1 MRTSLGNL
9 PITFD
14 PVTGL
19 AKMVRGGVDGHAI
32 TSSRSGGTPRRAQAG
47 CVLRA
52 SDREPIAALAPT
64 YDSQLEADRAEYLFR
79 LQLAGEIRQYVH
91 HPYPYPI
98 GTDMI
103 YTPDF
108 MVWWADFSITIEEV
122 KGSLK
127 MKNARDSITRLK
139 VAACLYPQ
147 QSWQLIT
154 RANGEWHT
162 RRMQ

>member
-9 PITFD
+9 PITID
-14 PVTGL
+14 PVTGQ
-19 AKMVRGGVDGHAI
+19 ARMVRGGVDVTRKRTASMSVWPLHGAAAGI
-32 TSSRSGGTPRRAQAG
+32 TTPLPGQ
-47 CVLRA
+47 
-52 SDREPIAALAPT
+52 ETALAPSF
-64 YDSQLEADRAEYLFR
+64 DSQLEADRAEYLFR

-91 HPYPYPI
+91 HPYPFPI
-98 GTDMI
+98 GNDLI

-127 MKNARDSITRLK
+127 QKNARDSLTRLK

-147 QSWQLIT
+147 HQWQLLT
-154 RANGEWHT
+154 RVRQEWRT